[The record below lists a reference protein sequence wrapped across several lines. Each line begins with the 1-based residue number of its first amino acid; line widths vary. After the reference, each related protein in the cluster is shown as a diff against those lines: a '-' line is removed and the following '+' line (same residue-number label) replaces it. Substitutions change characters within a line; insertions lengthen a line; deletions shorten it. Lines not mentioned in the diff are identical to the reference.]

1 MAAVASPMTPRQFDD
16 QNIQWRE
23 LEGFSHMMVSI
34 FFIDEARNRVD
45 LLIKFDPNEKVLL
58 HRHLADTNT
67 FVVEGDH
74 VIYEPDGSVR
84 EARPVGQYTFGTGR
98 DAHDEGGGPNGCVL
112 YYSVRGESD
121 ALFEMLDADL
131 NVTATLHTADFKA
144 VWDAQQ
150 QAA

>member
-150 QAA
+150 QA

>member
-84 EARPVGQYTFGTGR
+84 EVRPVGQYTFGTGR

-121 ALFEMLDADL
+121 ALFEMLDANL

>member
-16 QNIQWRE
+16 QNIQWSE
-23 LEGFSHMMVSI
+23 LEGFKHLMVPI

-121 ALFEMLDADL
+121 ALFDMLDADL

-150 QAA
+150 QA

>member
-84 EARPVGQYTFGTGR
+84 ESRPVGQYTFGTGR

-121 ALFEMLDADL
+121 ALFDMLDADM

>member
-84 EARPVGQYTFGTGR
+84 EVAP
-98 DAHDEGGGPNGCVL
+98 GGPVYLRYGAGCP
-112 YYSVRGESD
+112 
-121 ALFEMLDADL
+121 
-131 NVTATLHTADFKA
+131 
-144 VWDAQQ
+144 
-150 QAA
+150 